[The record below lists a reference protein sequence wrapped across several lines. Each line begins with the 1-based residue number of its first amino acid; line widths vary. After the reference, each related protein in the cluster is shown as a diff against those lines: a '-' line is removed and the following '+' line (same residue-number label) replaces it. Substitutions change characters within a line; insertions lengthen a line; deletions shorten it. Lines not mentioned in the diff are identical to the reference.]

1 MGTCEST
8 TGPSN
13 LCSRPRCV
21 TKKFKLLS
29 LTMGPECARPGSPE
43 MTPPDVSS
51 LPSWAVPST
60 RDTCP
65 AWDRRRSTLA
75 NVDLLLSHAGHVSL
89 VLGTAHDGR
98 EDTSGGVISG
108 EPGLAHSGPVVNDKS
123 LNFFVTHLGLEQ
135 RLLGPV
141 VDSQVPC

>member
-65 AWDRRRSTLA
+65 AWDRRRSTLETRPRPRGDPPA
-75 NVDLLLSHAGHVSL
+75 
-89 VLGTAHDGR
+89 
-98 EDTSGGVISG
+98 
-108 EPGLAHSGPVVNDKS
+108 
-123 LNFFVTHLGLEQ
+123 
-135 RLLGPV
+135 
-141 VDSQVPC
+141 QVPHRARDRHQLGRHGEDLAPHFLQRAPCIS